1 MEMAFDP
8 ANNSSGLIREVGQF
22 TSISAGGYVVSGTE
36 YTTEL
41 CLANGNC
48 KIVIVNAVDTVTEDN
63 WRLGQDG
70 TYGILG
76 FGPNSDIWRGFTNYD
91 TQTATY
97 SLELARLT
105 PLTIYEHAL

>member
-1 MEMAFDP
+1 M
-8 ANNSSGLIREVGQF
+8 
-22 TSISAGGYVVSGTE
+22 
-36 YTTEL
+36 
-41 CLANGNC
+41 
-48 KIVIVNAVDTVTEDN
+48 NAVDTVTEDN
-63 WRLGQDG
+63 WRLGQDA

-105 PLTIYEHAL
+105 PLTIYEHALQQTQ

>member
-41 CLANGNC
+41 CLANGDC
-48 KIVIVNAVDTVTEDN
+48 KIV
-63 WRLGQDG
+63 
-70 TYGILG
+70 
-76 FGPNSDIWRGFTNYD
+76 S
-91 TQTATY
+91 
-97 SLELARLT
+97 
-105 PLTIYEHAL
+105 